1 MIELLV
7 WLQSVAPG
15 HQVLV
20 VLDVLFFLCF
30 YFSTVFV
37 AGVMM
42 GKKAENDSVMADGR
56 RRFEQEIEV
65 STEMPTLRCF
75 DLQTCQR
82 KSSSFKL

>member
-1 MIELLV
+1 MMIELLV

-37 AGVMM
+37 AGVILE
-42 GKKAENDSVMADGR
+42 KKAENDC
-56 RRFEQEIEV
+56 RFEQGIEV